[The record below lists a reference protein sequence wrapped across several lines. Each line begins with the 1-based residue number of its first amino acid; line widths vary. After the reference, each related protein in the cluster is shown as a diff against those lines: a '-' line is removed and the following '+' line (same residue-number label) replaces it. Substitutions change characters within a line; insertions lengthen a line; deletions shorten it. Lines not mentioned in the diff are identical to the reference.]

1 MWGGAASLEIDRRGL
16 RIENTDSPGILF
28 GDGGVLLEPPVAGVS
43 LDRVARALSPATAL
57 AVPATPMSGWLLSVF
72 PFPQAD
78 AAGTEGERPVETG
91 RSTSRDLPRNAPPGP
106 VGAGGPASRR

>member
-1 MWGGAASLEIDRRGL
+1 MGGAASLEIDRRGL
-16 RIENTDSPGILF
+16 RIKNPASPGILF
-28 GDGGVLLEPPVAGVS
+28 GDGGVLLEPLVAGVS
-43 LDRVARALSPATAL
+43 LDRVARALSPATTL

-78 AAGTEGERPVETG
+78 ESRTGREMPVEPG
-91 RSTSRDLPRNAPPGP
+91 RSTSRDLPTPPSGP

>member
-1 MWGGAASLEIDRRGL
+1 MGGAASLEIDRRGL
-16 RIENTDSPGILF
+16 RIENAASPGILC

-43 LDRVARALSPATAL
+43 LDRVARALSPTTTL

-78 AAGTEGERPVETG
+78 AAGAEGRMAVEPG
-91 RSTSRDLPRNAPPGP
+91 RSTSRDLPTPSPGP
-106 VGAGGPASRR
+106 VGGGGPASRR